1 MAEVFEATTRDGIF
15 RFDGEIL
22 ELFAM
27 DGSQR
32 FHPRLLPEL
41 WIDGDFLY
49 MRRRDTTT
57 LPWIFDEAQRAQLE
71 VLVSSVAAVRGA

>member
-1 MAEVFEATTRDGIF
+1 MGDVFLA
-15 RFDGEIL
+15 
-22 ELFAM
+22 
-27 DGSQR
+27 
-32 FHPRLLPEL
+32 PL

-71 VLVSSVAAVRGA
+71 VLVSSVAAVRGAA